1 MFSQFR
7 YLGIVVCL
15 CVSLSGCSTT
25 SVTPSEAISVPSF
38 ENKQLTSRLIP
49 VVITRD
55 RGWLASRCDAVIR
68 VDNVPVAVLLP
79 GETVTLQLPQQSNK
93 VEAKVGFCADQ
104 LDVVPSSSQRTN
116 IRLKITPFIGP
127 QLIDQSTT
135 AYKS

>member
-7 YLGIVVCL
+7 YFGIVVCL

-25 SVTPSEAISVPSF
+25 SVTPSVATSVPSF

-93 VEAKVGFCADQ
+93 VEAKVGFCTDQ
-104 LDVVPSSSQRTN
+104 LDVVPSSSQRIN